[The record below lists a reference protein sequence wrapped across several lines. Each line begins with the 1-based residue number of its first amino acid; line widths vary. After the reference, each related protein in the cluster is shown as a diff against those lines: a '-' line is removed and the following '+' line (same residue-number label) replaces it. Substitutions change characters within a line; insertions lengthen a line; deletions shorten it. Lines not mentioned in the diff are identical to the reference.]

1 MTNPLNLLS
10 FVQLVCSWYCHERQT
25 TNLLHLRVAPSK
37 WFYIS
42 SASHSIRNCPF
53 RTFTHLLSTASLYT
67 TFLNLPGASLAICN
81 HCISDIFIATG
92 CLAIEKEN
100 KRRKLTL
107 FLASARS
114 LTIRSQL
121 SPTPRPYLQRLR
133 QLSQN
138 RYHRPLPLV
147 PRLKKSHSSTERR
160 NSSATSRQ

>member
-1 MTNPLNLLS
+1 MNDKRPTSCIYESLHHAGSIFLHPH
-10 FVQLVCSWYCHERQT
+10 LVSTSVLFER
-25 TNLLHLRVAPSK
+25 
-37 WFYIS
+37 
-42 SASHSIRNCPF
+42 
-53 RTFTHLLSTASLYT
+53 FTRLISTASLYT

-81 HCISDIFIATG
+81 HCISDIFIATE
-92 CLAIEKEN
+92 CLAFEKEN

-121 SPTPRPYLQRLR
+121 SPTPRPYLRRLR